1 MLRSL
6 FSAISGLRANQ
17 TMLDV
22 TGNNIANAN
31 TVGFKA
37 SNIVFQD
44 TLSQMLTA
52 AGSPTTTATASTGGT
67 NPVQVGLGVQVG
79 GITTNFNQG
88 SAQVT
93 GRATNLMISGDGFF
107 VVSRGGDPM
116 YTRAGA
122 FNFDSA
128 GQLVTVDGDIVQ
140 GYKFTENKPATQ
152 TDPGDYTVDTAG
164 TPEDIIIPE
173 MVDETVGPK
182 DAAGNPIPMKSYN
195 IGADGIVTGL
205 YADGSKRPIFQI
217 ALANFVNPE
226 GLEKV
231 GDTSFRDTVNSGT
244 PQVDVPGTGRLGS
257 LIGGSLEMSNVDLA
271 QEFTNLIIAQRGF
284 QATSRVIT
292 TSDQVLEELV
302 NIKR

>member
-31 TVGFKA
+31 TVGFKS
-37 SNIVFQD
+37 SNVIFQD
-44 TLSQMLTA
+44 TLSQMLTG
-52 AGSPTTTATASTGGT
+52 AGGPTGTVPPRGGT
-67 NPVQVGLGVQVG
+67 NPIQVGLGVQVG

-88 SAQVT
+88 SAQTT
-93 GRATNLMISGDGFF
+93 GQVTNLMISGDGFF
-107 VVSRGGDPM
+107 TIKRGSEEL

-122 FNFDSA
+122 FNFDAS
-128 GQLVTVDGDIVQ
+128 GNLVTPDGDVVQ
-140 GYKFTENKPATQ
+140 GYELDGTTTATPA
-152 TDPGDYTVDTAG
+152 DP
-164 TPEDIIIPE
+164 
-173 MVDETVGPK
+173 
-182 DAAGNPIPMKSYN
+182 KSYKN
-195 IGADGIVTGL
+195 ITIAAMTGATDAHGTLKSYSIGGDGVITGVYDNGEKYTL
-205 YADGSKRPIFQI
+205 FKI
-217 ALANFVNPE
+217 AMTNFSNPA

-231 GDTSFRDTVNSGT
+231 GDTAFRSSANSGAA
-244 PQVDVPGTGRLGS
+244 QPGGPGDGRLGS
-257 LIGGSLEMSNVDLA
+257 IMSGSLEMSNVDLA

>member
-37 SNIVFQD
+37 SNVVFQD

-52 AGSPTTTATASTGGT
+52 AGAPAGANGGT
-67 NPVQVGLGVQVG
+67 NPIQVGLGVQVG

-107 VVSRGGDPM
+107 VVSRGGEDM

-128 GQLVTVDGDIVQ
+128 GNLVTVDGDIVQ
-140 GYKFTENKPATQ
+140 GYAAAADGTITATGQPA
-152 TDPGDYTVDTAG
+152 
-164 TPEDIIIPE
+164 DISIPD
-173 MVDETVGPK
+173 MVNE
-182 DAAGNPIPMKSYN
+182 AAANPMRSYA
-195 IGADGIVTGL
+195 IGADGVVTGI
-205 YADGSKRPIFQI
+205 YADGTKKPLFQL
-217 ALANFVNPE
+217 ALANFANPE

-231 GDTSFRDTVNSGT
+231 GDTSFRATTNSGT
-244 PQVDVPGTGRLGS
+244 VQLGAPGTGRRGD

>member
-31 TVGFKA
+31 TVGFKS

-52 AGSPTTTATASTGGT
+52 GSAPTAPPAPAPATGGT
-67 NPVQVGLGVQVG
+67 NPIQVGLGVQVG

-93 GRATNLMISGDGFF
+93 GRPTNLMISGDGFF
-107 VVSRGGDPM
+107 VVNRGGQDL

-128 GQLVTVDGDIVQ
+128 GQLVSPDGDIVQ
-140 GYKFTENKPATQ
+140 GYGPDAS
-152 TDPGDYTVDTAG
+152 GSI
-164 TPEDIIIPE
+164 TP
-173 MVDETVGPK
+173 T
-182 DAAGNPIPMKSYN
+182 GNPADLKDITIPDMVTEDPTNPMRSYN
-195 IGADGIVTGL
+195 IGADGVITGI
-205 YADGSKRPIFQI
+205 YADGTKKPLFQI
-217 ALANFVNPE
+217 ALANFSNPA
-226 GLEKV
+226 GLDKV
-231 GDTSFRDTVNSGT
+231 GDTSFRDSTNSGT
-244 PQVDVPGTGRLGS
+244 VQLGAPGTGRRGD

>member
-52 AGSPTTTATASTGGT
+52 AGSPTGTAPDNTGGT

-107 VVSRGGDPM
+107 VVSRGGEPM

-128 GQLVTVDGDIVQ
+128 GNLVTVDGDIVQ
-140 GYKFTENKPATQ
+140 GYKFTETTAATP
-152 TDPGDYTVDTAG
+152 TDPGVYTVDTTGATEG
-164 TPEDIIIPE
+164 IAIPD
-173 MVDETVGPK
+173 MVDDSG
-182 DAAGNPIPMKSYN
+182 ANPMRSYN
-195 IGADGIVTGL
+195 IGADGVVTGI
-205 YADGSKRPIFQI
+205 YADGTKKPIFQL
-217 ALANFVNPE
+217 ALANFANPE

-231 GDTSFRDTVNSGT
+231 GDTAFRSTTNSGT
-244 PQVDVPGTGRLGS
+244 VQLGAPGTGRRGN

>member
-37 SNIVFQD
+37 SNVLFQD
-44 TLSQMLTA
+44 TLSQMITA
-52 AGSPTTTATASTGGT
+52 GAAPAGGQGGQ
-67 NPVQVGLGVQVG
+67 NPMQIGLGVQVG
-79 GITTNFNQG
+79 GVTTNFNQG

-93 GRATNLMISGDGFF
+93 NKATNLMISGDGFF
-107 VVSRGGDPM
+107 VVNRGGENIF
-116 YTRAGA
+116 TRNGA
-122 FNFDSA
+122 FNFDSE
-128 GQLVTVDGDIVQ
+128 GNLVTLDGDLVR
-140 GYKFTENKPATQ
+140 GYPAAAGGTF
-152 TDPGDYTVDTAG
+152 DTTAA
-164 TPEDIIIPE
+164 PANISIPDIIR
-173 MVDETVGPK
+173 ETETAPGANDVMRSFQI
-182 DAAGNPIPMKSYN
+182 GN
-195 IGADGIVTGL
+195 DGVITGV
-205 YADGSKRPIFQI
+205 YSDGSKRPLFQI
-217 ALANFVNPE
+217 AIASFANPE
-226 GLEKV
+226 GLTKV
-231 GDTSFRDTVNSGT
+231 GDTSFRDGVNSGQ
-244 PQVDVPGTGRLGS
+244 PQLGAAGTGRRGELM
-257 LIGGSLEMSNVDLA
+257 GGSLEMSNVDLA

>member
-37 SNIVFQD
+37 SNIMFQD

-52 AGSPTTTATASTGGT
+52 GAAPSATSGGT
-67 NPVQVGLGVQVG
+67 NPIQIGLGVQVG
-79 GITTNFNQG
+79 GVTTNFNQG

-93 GRATNLMISGDGFF
+93 NKPTNLMISGDGFF
-107 VVSRGGDPM
+107 VVNRGGEEI

-128 GQLVTVDGDIVQ
+128 GNLVTVDGDLVRGYQAAADGTIDTTGAPVDIVI
-140 GYKFTENKPATQ
+140 P
-152 TDPGDYTVDTAG
+152 
-164 TPEDIIIPE
+164 DIVNE
-173 MVDETVGPK
+173 
-182 DAAGNPIPMKSYN
+182 AAVNPMRSYN
-195 IGADGIVTGL
+195 IGNDGVITGV
-205 YADGSKRPIFQI
+205 YADGTKRPLFQI
-217 ALANFVNPE
+217 AMANFANPE

-231 GDTSFRDTVNSGT
+231 GDTSFRTGTNSGT
-244 PQVDVPGTGRLGS
+244 PQLGAPGVGRRGTLV
-257 LIGGSLEMSNVDLA
+257 GGQLEMSNVDLA

>member
-17 TMLDV
+17 FMLDV

-31 TVGFKA
+31 TAGYKA
-37 SNIVFQD
+37 NNVVFQD

-52 AGSPTTTATASTGGT
+52 GAAPTATRGGT
-67 NPVQVGLGVQVG
+67 NPIQVGLGVQVG
-79 GITTNFNQG
+79 GVSTNFGQG

-93 GRATNLMISGDGFF
+93 GRATNLMISGDGLF
-107 VVSRGGDPM
+107 VVNRNGENLFS
-116 YTRAGA
+116 RAGA
-122 FNFDSA
+122 FNFDSS
-128 GQLVTVDGDIVQ
+128 GKLVTPDGDVVQ
-140 GYKFTENKPATQ
+140 GYA
-152 TDPGDYTVDTAG
+152 PGAGGVINPTG
-164 TPEDIIIPE
+164 TPVDIVIPDLA
-173 MVDETVGPK
+173 DEN
-182 DAAGNPIPMKSYN
+182 AADPLASYN
-195 IGADGIVTGL
+195 IGTDGTITGV
-205 YADGSKRPIFQI
+205 YASGAKKPLFQI
-217 ALANFVNPE
+217 ALANFANPE

-231 GDTSFRDTVNSGT
+231 GDTAYRSGTNSGAV
-244 PQVDVPGTGRLGS
+244 QYGASGTGRRGALSSGQ
-257 LIGGSLEMSNVDLA
+257 LEMSNVDLA

>member
-37 SNIVFQD
+37 STVVFQD
-44 TLSQMLTA
+44 TLSQMLTG
-52 AGSPTTTATASTGGT
+52 AGAPTTTTPPRGGT

-93 GRATNLMISGDGFF
+93 GQATNLMISGDGFF
-107 VVSRGGDPM
+107 TVKRGNEEL

-122 FNFDSA
+122 FNFDAS
-128 GQLVTVDGDIVQ
+128 GNLVTPDGDIVQ
-140 GYKFTENKPATQ
+140 GYKLDGTSTATPTPATSYENITINAMTGA
-152 TDPGDYTVDTAG
+152 TDANG
-164 TPEDIIIPE
+164 TL
-173 MVDETVGPK
+173 
-182 DAAGNPIPMKSYN
+182 KSYN
-195 IGADGIVTGL
+195 IGSDGVITGVYDSGKKVTL
-205 YADGSKRPIFQI
+205 FKL
-217 ALANFVNPE
+217 ALTNFSNPP
-226 GLEKV
+226 GLEKA
-231 GDTSFRDTVNSGT
+231 GDTTFRASTNSGL
-244 PQVDVPGTGRLGS
+244 PQQGGPGDARLGS
-257 LIGGSLEMSNVDLA
+257 VMSGSLEMSNVDLA